1 MDKFLNI
8 RRDFTFSTASNILIE
23 ETVVSA
29 DTLTITLDYYE
40 DIEDKPAAIFVTLDP
55 VYFLQTSVMLS
66 FIMKKDGL
74 LIY

>member
-40 DIEDKPAAIFVTLDP
+40 DIEDKPASIFVTLDP

>member
-1 MDKFLNI
+1 MKISSENRAVFTFRFKPYLSMDKFLNI

-40 DIEDKPAAIFVTLDP
+40 DIEDKMNMPSCSPIN
-55 VYFLQTSVMLS
+55 
-66 FIMKKDGL
+66 
-74 LIY
+74 